1 MLDET
6 EPRSAA
12 MVATYLLDI
21 VFLLTAAVIIVPV
34 CRAIGL
40 GVVPGFL
47 VAGILVGPS
56 GLALIGNFDEI
67 RQLAELGVVLL
78 LFVIGIEL
86 KPARLWLMRRLVF
99 GLGTLQVV
107 VTGALITA
115 AIYMA
120 TDLSFRASVV
130 IGPALA
136 LSSTA
141 FVLQLLAEKK
151 LLNSEYGRAS
161 LSVLLLQDLAVVP
174 LLALVPL
181 LAIPELTIGADIA
194 IAFAE
199 TLAILFVVIV
209 GGRYLLQ
216 PIMHR
221 IARTRSRETFTAFTV
236 LLVLGSALLTEHLG
250 LSMAMGA
257 FIAGLLIA
265 DSPFRHEVIAEIEP
279 FRGLLLGLFF
289 MSMGM
294 ALDVGVFTADP
305 WLSLGLLFALLAVKF
320 IVLWPLALS
329 FGLGKKLSA
338 AVALLLSQ
346 SGEFGLVLF
355 AYAFQEELLAIG
367 VFQKLLVIIVLS
379 MLVTPLLAELAHR
392 LAARRFRPAEGTQKP
407 PARAPVVLAG
417 FGRVGRRIGR
427 ILESADMPYVAIDLD
442 SSLVLQERQKGHS
455 VFYGDS
461 RRPDVLRSAGVADAR
476 LIVVTLDD
484 IEATETVVSTLHGE
498 YPDIA
503 ILARG
508 HSARQCRRLLDLGA
522 KFAVAENLEASLD
535 LAREVL
541 ASESG
546 NLGRAEVLLEDFRQE
561 YYEHIDTEADDE
573 ARDQKSQS

>member
-1 MLDET
+1 
-6 EPRSAA
+6 

-21 VFLLTAAVIIVPV
+21 VFLLTAAVIAVPV
-34 CRAIGL
+34 FRAIGL

-56 GLALIGNFDEI
+56 GLALIDSFNEI

-99 GLGTLQVV
+99 GLGALQVA

-115 AIYMA
+115 GVYLAM
-120 TDLSFRASVV
+120 DLPFRAAVV

-141 FVLQLLAEKK
+141 FVLQLLAERK
-151 LLNSEYGRAS
+151 LLHSEYGRAS

-181 LAIPELTIGADIA
+181 LAMPELTIGTDIA
-194 IAFAE
+194 IALAE
-199 TLAILFVVIV
+199 TLAILVAVIV

-221 IARTRSRETFTAFTV
+221 IAHTRSRETFTAFTV

-294 ALDVGVFTADP
+294 ALDVGVFIADP
-305 WLSLGLLFALLAVKF
+305 FLSLGLLLALLAVKF
-320 IVLWPLALS
+320 AVLWPLALI
-329 FGLGKKLSA
+329 FGVGRRTGG
-338 AVALLLSQ
+338 AVALLLAQ

-355 AYAFQEELLAIG
+355 AYAFQSNLLAAG
-367 VFQKLLVIIVLS
+367 VYQQLLVIIVLS
-379 MLVTPLLAELAHR
+379 MLVTPLLANVAHR
-392 LAARRFRPAEGTQKP
+392 LAARRVRTGDARHEP
-407 PARAPVVLAG
+407 PAKAPVVLAG

-427 ILESADMPYVAIDLD
+427 ILESAGVPYVAIDLD
-442 SSLVLQERQKGHS
+442 SSLVLRERQNGHA
-455 VFYGDS
+455 VFYGDG
-461 RRPDVLRSAGVADAR
+461 RRPDVLRSAGVADAQ
-476 LIVVTLDD
+476 LVIVTLDD
-484 IEATETVVSTLHGE
+484 FEAAETVVSALHGE
-498 YPDIA
+498 YPDVA

-508 HSARQCRRLLDLGA
+508 QSARQCRRMLDLGA
-522 KFAVAENLEASLD
+522 EFAVAENLEASLD

-541 ASESG
+541 LKNSG
-546 NLGRAEVLLEDFRQE
+546 DRSGTEALLESFRQE

-573 ARDQKSQS
+573 ARDHKSQS

>member
-1 MLDET
+1 
-6 EPRSAA
+6 
-12 MVATYLLDI
+12 MVTTYLLDI
-21 VFLLTAAVIIVPV
+21 VFLLTAAVIAVPV
-34 CRAIGL
+34 FRAIGL

-56 GLALIGNFDEI
+56 GLALIDNSTEI
-67 RQLAELGVVLL
+67 RHLAELGVVLL

-115 AIYMA
+115 AVYLAM
-120 TDLSFRASVV
+120 DLPFRTAVV

-151 LLNSEYGRAS
+151 LLHSEYGRAS

-181 LAIPELTIGADIA
+181 LAIPELTIGTDIA
-194 IAFAE
+194 IALGE
-199 TLAILFVVIV
+199 TLGILVVVIV

-216 PIMHR
+216 PVMHR
-221 IARTRSRETFTAFTV
+221 IARTRSRETFTALTV

-257 FIAGLLIA
+257 FIAGLLVA

-294 ALDVGVFTADP
+294 ALDVGVFFADP
-305 WLSLGLLFALLAVKF
+305 LLSVGLLVALLAVKF
-320 IVLWPLALS
+320 AVLWPLALL
-329 FGLGKKLSA
+329 FGLDRRIGA
-338 AVALLLSQ
+338 AVALLLAQ

-355 AYAFQEELLAIG
+355 GYAFQTELLTAG
-367 VFQKLLVIIVLS
+367 AFQQLLVIIVLS
-379 MLVTPLLAELAHR
+379 MLVTPLLANLAHR
-392 LAARRFRPAEGTQKP
+392 LAATHVRAPVDAHEP
-407 PARAPVVLAG
+407 PARAPIVLAG
-417 FGRVGRRIGR
+417 YGRVGRRIGR
-427 ILESADMPYVAIDLD
+427 ILASADMKYVAIDMD
-442 SSLVLQERQKGHS
+442 SSLVLRERAKGHP
-455 VFYGDS
+455 VFYGDG
-461 RRPDVLRSAGVADAR
+461 RRPDVLRSAGVADAQ
-476 LIVVTLDD
+476 LVVVTLDD
-484 IEATETVVSTLHGE
+484 FEAAETVVSTLHGE
-498 YPDIA
+498 HPDVS

-508 HSARQCRRLLDLGA
+508 HSARQCRRLVDLGA

-541 ASESG
+541 LEESG
-546 NLGRAEVLLEDFRQE
+546 DLGRTEALLESFRQE
-561 YYEHIDTEADDE
+561 YYAHIDTEADDE
-573 ARDQKSQS
+573 ARDPKSQA

>member
-1 MLDET
+1 
-6 EPRSAA
+6 
-12 MVATYLLDI
+12 MVANYLLDI
-21 VFLLTAAVIIVPV
+21 VYLLTAAVIAVPV
-34 CRAIGL
+34 FRAIGL

-47 VAGILVGPS
+47 VAGVLVGPFGF
-56 GLALIGNFDEI
+56 GLIDNFTEI

-115 AIYMA
+115 VVYLAMELPFSSA
-120 TDLSFRASVV
+120 VV

-151 LLNSEYGRAS
+151 LLHSEYGRAS

-181 LAIPELTIGADIA
+181 LAMPDLTIGTDIA
-194 IAFAE
+194 IALAE
-199 TLAILFVVIV
+199 TLGILFVVII

-221 IARTRSRETFTAFTV
+221 IAHTRSRETFTAFAV

-294 ALDVGVFTADP
+294 ALDVGVFTANP
-305 WLSLGLLFALLAVKF
+305 LLSLGLLIALLAIK
-320 IVLWPLALS
+320 IAVLWPLAMI
-329 FGLGKKLSA
+329 FGLGGRLSA
-338 AVALLLSQ
+338 AVALLLAQ

-355 AYAFQEELLAIG
+355 GYAFQEDLLAIG
-367 VFQKLLVIIVLS
+367 VFQQLLVVIVLS
-379 MLVTPLLAELAHR
+379 MLVTPLLAHAAHR
-392 LAARRFRPAEGTQKP
+392 LAARGHESSGDEHEP
-407 PARAPVVLAG
+407 PGKAPVVLAG

-427 ILESADMPYVAIDLD
+427 ILESADIPYVAIDHD
-442 SSLVLQERQKGHS
+442 SSLVLRHRKKGHH

-461 RRPDVLRSAGVADAR
+461 RRPDVLRSAGVADAQ
-476 LIVVTLDD
+476 LVVVTLDD
-484 IEATETVVSTLHGE
+484 FEAAETIVSTLHAE
-498 YPDIA
+498 YPDIP

-508 HSARQCRRLLDLGA
+508 HSARQCRRLVDLGA

-541 ASESG
+541 MKEFG
-546 NLGRAEVLLEDFRQE
+546 DLGRTDTLLEKFRQN
-561 YYEHIDTEADDE
+561 YYQHIDTEADAE
-573 ARDQKSQS
+573 ARDPKSQA

>member
-1 MLDET
+1 
-6 EPRSAA
+6 

-21 VFLLTAAVIIVPV
+21 VFLLAAAVIAVPV
-34 CRAIGL
+34 FRAIGL

-47 VAGILVGPS
+47 VAGVLVGPS
-56 GLALIGNFDEI
+56 GLGLIDNFNEI

-86 KPARLWLMRRLVF
+86 KPARLWLMRRMVF

-107 VTGALITA
+107 VTGGLVTA
-115 AIYMA
+115 AIYLGMG
-120 TDLSFRASVV
+120 LPFRTAVV

-151 LLNSEYGRAS
+151 MLHSEYGRAS

-181 LAIPELTIGADIA
+181 LAMPELTIGTDIA
-194 IAFAE
+194 IALAE
-199 TLAILFVVIV
+199 TLGILLVVIV

-221 IARTRSRETFTAFTV
+221 IAHTRSRETFTAFTV

-289 MSMGM
+289 ISMGM
-294 ALDVGVFTADP
+294 ALDVGVFIADP
-305 WLSLGLLFALLAVKF
+305 LLSLGLLLLLLAVKF
-320 IVLWPLALS
+320 AVLWPLALV
-329 FGLGKKLSA
+329 FGLGRKSGA
-338 AVALLLSQ
+338 AVALLLAQ
-346 SGEFGLVLF
+346 SGEFGLVIF
-355 AYAFQEELLAIG
+355 AYAFQAELLASG
-367 VFQKLLVIIVLS
+367 VFQQLLVIIVLS
-379 MLVTPLLAELAHR
+379 MLVTPLLANVADR
-392 LAARRFRPAEGTQKP
+392 LAARRTHSADDTQEP
-407 PARAPVVLAG
+407 PAPAPVVLAG
-417 FGRVGRRIGR
+417 YGRVGQRIGR
-427 ILESADMPYVAIDLD
+427 ILEAAGLPYVAVDLD
-442 SSLVLQERQKGHS
+442 SSLVLRARKKGHP
-455 VFYGDS
+455 VFYGDG
-461 RRPDVLRSAGVADAR
+461 RRPDVLRSVGVADAQ
-476 LIVVTLDD
+476 LVVVTLDD
-484 IEATETVVSTLHGE
+484 FEAAEMVVSSLHGE
-498 YPDIA
+498 YPDVA

-508 HSARQCRRLLDLGA
+508 HSARQCRRLRDLGA

-541 ASESG
+541 LKKTGDLDETKAI
-546 NLGRAEVLLEDFRQE
+546 LERFRQE
-561 YYEHIDTEADDE
+561 YYARIDTEADEE
-573 ARDQKSQS
+573 ARDKKSQA